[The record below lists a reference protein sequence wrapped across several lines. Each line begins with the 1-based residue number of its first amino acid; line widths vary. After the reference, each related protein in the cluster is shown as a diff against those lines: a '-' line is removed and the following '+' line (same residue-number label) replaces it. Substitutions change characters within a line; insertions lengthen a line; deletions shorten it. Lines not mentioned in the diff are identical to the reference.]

1 MKSYKTNIKPKY
13 FYAYLVLI
21 FLFVMIFSISF
32 LINQIINKERIISD
46 FIKNK
51 DQLGPIGSDSYNEAY
66 NKAKET
72 WYLWSLPTY
81 FGGISTIIIFLVFV
95 LFGRTKVSY
104 GYFFRTLWTV
114 IFLGSAT
121 FMFFIEGLPLWQK
134 IINFIIILFLA
145 ITTMLDLINVNKSRE
160 DLKFEIRNEWYN
172 KRSNKDFINRTINI
186 ERMENE

>member
-32 LINQIINKERIISD
+32 LINQIINKEKIIID

-51 DQLGPIGSDSYNEAY
+51 DQLTPNSEEYNEAF

-104 GYFFRTLWTV
+104 GYFFRTLWTI

-134 IINFIIILFLA
+134 IINFIIILALA
-145 ITTMLDLINVNKSRE
+145 IITIFDLINVNKSRE

-172 KRSNKDFINRTINI
+172 KRANKNFINRTIDI